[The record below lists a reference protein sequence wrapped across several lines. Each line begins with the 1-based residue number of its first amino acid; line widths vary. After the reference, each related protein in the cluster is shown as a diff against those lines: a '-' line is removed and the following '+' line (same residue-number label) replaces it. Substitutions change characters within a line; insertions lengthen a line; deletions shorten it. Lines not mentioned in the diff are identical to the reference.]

1 MNSLNILRIYQRLCD
16 DAGKLKFSLPAEFV
30 YNPLAYAWDGFR
42 QYVKFSEG
50 QKRVVFVGINPGPWG
65 MAQTGIPFGEVNAV
79 REFLGIE
86 RIKIFQPEN
95 THVSYPVDGLECKR
109 SEVSGKRLWGLF
121 KEKFPLHKKAEGGK
135 LFMQISPRSSS
146 VSLPLSRISHAAA
159 LGAELHGVLCPLS
172 AGSCS

>member
-1 MNSLNILRIYQRLCD
+1 MNSITILRIYQRLCD
-16 DAGKLKFSLPAEFV
+16 DVGRLKFSLPAEFV

-42 QYVKFSEG
+42 QYAKFSEG

-65 MAQTGIPFGEVNAV
+65 MAQTGIPFGEVKAV

-86 RIKIFQPEN
+86 RIKIFQPED

-121 KEKFPLHKKAEGGK
+121 QEKFGSPENFFAEN
-135 LFMQISPRSSS
+135 F
-146 VSLPLSRISHAAA
+146 
-159 LGAELHGVLCPLS
+159 VLNYCPLLFIGRS
-172 AGSCS
+172 EKGSIHNITPDK